1 MCVSRLH
8 QTLVCSVCALLLM
21 LKCQLQIW
29 ISCEIREGS
38 YLHSSSHRKK
48 KFKSFFHIKYIKIVF
63 NFFLDQHIK
72 TIKNYIYIKYLDGKK
87 INFFFKIKTHRIK
100 CLLEHRTEDHLSKKK
115 EKFLQLATSD
125 VARLVC
131 NEYI

>member
-1 MCVSRLH
+1 M
-8 QTLVCSVCALLLM
+8 
-21 LKCQLQIW
+21 
-29 ISCEIREGS
+29 
-38 YLHSSSHRKK
+38 
-48 KFKSFFHIKYIKIVF
+48 
-63 NFFLDQHIK
+63 FLDQHIK
-72 TIKNYIYIKYLDGKK
+72 TIKNYIYKKYLDGKK